1 MKNRISVLLLV
12 LLLVSSLTLSVF
24 AHEAPDLTK
33 PCSLHVAMRY
43 GDTRVNGGTLSCIR
57 VGYVK
62 ENGGDYSFCRVVDDL
77 PLTEL
82 QAPNLAE
89 ELKFFAESNGLAENV
104 KPIGTQ
110 KAGEVT
116 FENLEAGVYLVLQR
130 EPAKGYNAI
139 TPFLVTLPYYQDG
152 AYVYNVDASAKT
164 ELEKEPAPTKPT
176 TPPTEPNIPQTG
188 QLKWPVP
195 LLAIVGMLVFALG
208 WSLFFNHR
216 KDSNEA

>member
-1 MKNRISVLLLV
+1 MKNRISALLMVLLLV
-12 LLLVSSLTLSVF
+12 ASLTLSVF
-24 AHEAPDLTK
+24 AHDVPDLTK
-33 PCSLHVAMRY
+33 PCSLHISMRY
-43 GDTRVNGGTLSCIR
+43 GNAAVNGGTLSCIR

-62 ENGGDYSFCRVVDDL
+62 EDGADYSFCRVVDNL
-77 PLTEL
+77 PLTDL

-89 ELKFFAESNGLAENV
+89 ELKFFAESNGLAEIV
-104 KPIGTQ
+104 KPIGSQ

-139 TPFLVTLPYYQDG
+139 APFLVTLPYMHDG
-152 AYVYNVDASAKT
+152 VYVYDVDASAKT

-176 TPPTEPNIPQTG
+176 TPPPGPNIPQTG

-195 LLAIVGMLVFALG
+195 LLAIVGMLMFACG
-208 WSLFFNHR
+208 WSMFFNRR
-216 KDSNEA
+216 KDGNEA